1 MDLESELRSAMAE
14 QVAESAAPPTLVE
27 DVRRRHRRRVTR
39 IRVTVGVAAAAVAVA
54 VVAPGYQSFR
64 AETVGSNGEPDGT
77 GGSPAPSVP
86 ARPSVSTLPK
96 SASPADPGTGGGAKP
111 TERDAPAPGD
121 KPSGGGIGGI
131 KVPGWVTFLP
141 SGLKAEAPCATGSEG
156 GNTTTTCRW
165 RGPDGWVEIRL
176 VRGSGLGGPEDLMR
190 APAVPRPA
198 SVRGARAISAD
209 RPDSGRQIAWMVR
222 PGVGAIVATG
232 GGMRDQLMRVAE
244 GVRP

>member
-14 QVAESAAPPTLVE
+14 QVAESAAPPSLVD

-54 VVAPGYQSFR
+54 VAAPGYQSFR
-64 AETVGSNGEPDGT
+64 AEPVGSKGGPDGA
-77 GGSPAPSVP
+77 GGTPAPSGP
-86 ARPSVSTLPK
+86 APPPVSTLPK
-96 SASPADPGTGGGAKP
+96 SASPAPGTGGGKP
-111 TERDAPAPGD
+111 AGRDAPESGHR
-121 KPSGGGIGGI
+121 PSGGIAGIRL
-131 KVPGWVTFLP
+131 PRWVTFLP
-141 SGLKAEAPCATGSEG
+141 AGLRAEAPCASATEGS
-156 GNTTTTCRW
+156 TRTTTCRW

-190 APAVPRPA
+190 APAVPRPT

-209 RPDSGRQIAWMVR
+209 RPDSSRQIAWIAR
-222 PGVGAIVATG
+222 PGVGVVVVVGEET
-232 GGMRDQLMRVAE
+232 RDQLMRVAE